1 MRGPAQAKSG
11 SSFLTD
17 LYVHALPEVYG
28 YLRHRVRDPG
38 LAEDLASE
46 TFVQDVRSLRDGTTD
61 SVTTPWLMTVA
72 RNKLVDHWR
81 REARAERALSAL
93 VEEAEPS
100 DGGSEWDVRLEETQA
115 LEVLAGL
122 SPHHRAALTLR
133 HVDGLSVPE
142 VAKLLERTV
151 QATEALLVR
160 ARASFRRSYKER
172 GGDDGG

>member
-1 MRGPAQAKSG
+1 
-11 SSFLTD
+11 
-17 LYVHALPEVYG
+17 VYG
-28 YLRHRVRDPG
+28 YLRHRVRDPR

-46 TFVQDVRSLRDGTTD
+46 TFVQAVCSLRDGTQD
-61 SVTTPWLMTVA
+61 SVTTAWLMTVA

-93 VEEAEPS
+93 EEAEPS
-100 DGGSEWDVRLEETQA
+100 ASGSEWDANLEETQA
-115 LEVLAGL
+115 LEVLADL
-122 SPHHRAALTLR
+122 SPHHRTALTLR

-172 GGDDGG
+172 GGDDGA